1 MERVWVATEEVFS
14 GIRGLTDVGVLK
26 SEASVE
32 GGVLKLEAAV
42 KGGVLKLEAE
52 AEGGLCSVLRG
63 ILSD

>member
-1 MERVWVATEEVFS
+1 MRVPTGEVFS

-32 GGVLKLEAAV
+32 GGVLKLEASV

-52 AEGGLCSVLRG
+52 VDGGVCS
-63 ILSD
+63 ILSGMLSD